1 MTAARYPMSQPQWMR
16 HAQIV
21 RLTEPAV
28 SIDVH
33 SYSFVDEPPLSPEE
47 EEALA
52 AVSVPRYIEDRL
64 F

>member
-1 MTAARYPMSQPQWMR
+1 MSARYPMSQPQWHR

-28 SIDVH
+28 SIDVQL
-33 SYSFVDEPPLSPEE
+33 YSVDEEPPLSPEE
-47 EEALA
+47 EEALSV
-52 AVSVPRYIEDRL
+52 VSVPKYTEVRL